1 MDGAWRIGEDALRK
15 KIDSALSDSTNKQYS
30 RTWQKYLEFCKAAE
44 VGKSHSIK
52 TRNCRVQLLTSCND

>member
-1 MDGAWRIGEDALRK
+1 MGGAWRIGEDALHK
-15 KIDSALSDSTNKQYS
+15 NIDLALSDSTNRQYS

-52 TRNCRVQLLTSCND
+52 PRNCRVQL